1 MNTTAPP
8 LELHALEKLREEELE
23 EARAIQSVMLPA
35 ESLRAG
41 AVMISHKFEP
51 VAAVGGDF
59 LDYFQLTDGSTGL
72 YLGDVSGKGLPA
84 ALYAALA
91 VGTLR
96 GVHKTGTSPH
106 DVLATLNR
114 RLMIRGMPRRYTAIQ
129 YAVFNPHSH
138 DLQIASAG
146 MPGPFHLSANGCRNL
161 KLCGIPPGL
170 FASANY
176 ETLTLRL
183 QPGDSVLFSTDGIT
197 DAFGQKEEQ
206 FGIERLQE
214 ICEAQ
219 QFASPTELLGRVFA
233 AVENFSRG
241 QEQQDDMAA
250 ALFHFF
256 AVERCR
262 CVCSQE
268 HVESGQGLTRLR

>member
-8 LELHALEKLREEELE
+8 FELHALEKLKEEELE
-23 EARAIQSVMLPA
+23 EARAIQRVMLPA
-35 ESLRAG
+35 ESPRAG
-41 AVMISHKFEP
+41 AVMISHEFRP

-59 LDYFQLTDGSTGL
+59 LGYFELTDGSVGL

-114 RLMIRGMPRRYTAIQ
+114 RLMIRGMPRRYTAIR

-138 DLQIASAG
+138 ELQISSAG
-146 MPGPFHLSANGCRNL
+146 MPGPFHLSANGGRNL

-170 FASANY
+170 FAAANY

-183 QPGDSVLFSTDGIT
+183 
-197 DAFGQKEEQ
+197 A
-206 FGIERLQE
+206 
-214 ICEAQ
+214 
-219 QFASPTELLGRVFA
+219 RVFT

-241 QEQQDDMAA
+241 REQQDDMAA
-250 ALFHFF
+250 ALFHF
-256 AVERCR
+256 
-262 CVCSQE
+262 CS
-268 HVESGQGLTRLR
+268 

>member
-41 AVMISHKFEP
+41 AVMISHEFQP
-51 VAAVGGDF
+51 LAAVGGDF
-59 LDYFQLTDGSTGL
+59 LDYFELADGRIGL

-114 RLMIRGMPRRYTAIQ
+114 RLMIRGLPRRHTAIQ
-129 YAVFNPHSH
+129 YAVFDPRSH
-138 DLQIASAG
+138 ELQIASAG
-146 MPGPFHLSANGCRNL
+146 MPGPFHLSASGCRNL
-161 KLCGIPPGL
+161 KLSGVPPGL
-170 FASANY
+170 FAATSY

-183 QPGDSVLFSTDGIT
+183 QAGDSVLFCTDGIT
-197 DAFGQKEEQ
+197 DAFDRKEDQ
-206 FGIERLQE
+206 FGIERLQAV
-214 ICEAQ
+214 CDAQ
-219 QFASPTELLGRVFA
+219 RLASPTVLLKRVFA
-233 AVENFSRG
+233 AVESFSFG

-250 ALFHFF
+250 AVFHF
-256 AVERCR
+256 C
-262 CVCSQE
+262 
-268 HVESGQGLTRLR
+268 G